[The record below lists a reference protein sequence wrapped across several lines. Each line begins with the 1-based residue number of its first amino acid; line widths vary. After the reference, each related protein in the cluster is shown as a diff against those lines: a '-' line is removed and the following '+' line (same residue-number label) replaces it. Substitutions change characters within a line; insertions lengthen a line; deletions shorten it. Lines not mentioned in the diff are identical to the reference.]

1 MWRRFRLEFPSLI
14 NVMSSW
20 WRWHPRWGVRVV
32 PKTIL
37 IFSAWQAVSA
47 CFVGTF
53 IVGFW
58 YRSMWIGSFVTLR
71 GLVLFGRWP
80 SIIDCSWKI
89 PLVFLWG
96 VVVNVVVF
104 FSDVVCWFYFGVC
117 FFLRQRHV
125 NLSMFM
131 FCRLGIPWY
140 SPPTIPQSNHN
151 HLPAR
156 GKAWEVQRNWWTTGI
171 INTVALIGT
180 YLLQFWIGGDI
191 IYIYIYIFWVFLGW
205 TVSQQDS
212 VRCFQIWTL
221 NQ

>member
-117 FFLRQRHV
+117 FFCVKGMSIFPCSCSVGWVFH
-125 NLSMFM
+125 
-131 FCRLGIPWY
+131 GIPHQRFP
-140 SPPTIPQSNHN
+140 SQITTTF
-151 HLPAR
+151 LPEERPGRCNA
-156 GKAWEVQRNWWTTGI
+156 TGGQL
-171 INTVALIGT
+171 ASL
-180 YLLQFWIGGDI
+180 
-191 IYIYIYIFWVFLGW
+191 
-205 TVSQQDS
+205 
-212 VRCFQIWTL
+212 TL
-221 NQ
+221 WH